1 MALVRPGSSLRR
13 LERVRDQLQLLEGD
27 LAGRHRA
34 AAHLGEVRARVCL
47 HLAWYA
53 EPGGKCLW
61 AHENL
66 DCLSGSLAFLRMLH
80 DVGCPRVVLAGTSVE
95 YDTSKGYVAES
106 SPIRPANLYA
116 AAKHSLFDCQQPRCP
131 RRVDGGYRPDL
142 LRVRTLGGS
151 PPSRPFVI
159 SKLLEARR
167 ASSPGASRSATTRM
181 SRMRRARFGRSRSP
195 L

>member
-1 MALVRPGSSLRR
+1 MLPGLSAHVARLTVAEGHGLRR

-27 LAGRHRA
+27 LRDATELQPILA
-34 AAHLGEVRARVCL
+34 KCVPEVCL

-116 AAKHSLFDCQQPRCP
+116 AAKHS
-131 RRVDGGYRPDL
+131 
-142 LRVRTLGGS
+142 
-151 PPSRPFVI
+151 
-159 SKLLEARR
+159 
-167 ASSPGASRSATTRM
+167 RS
-181 SRMRRARFGRSRSP
+181 
-195 L
+195 